1 MEITEKDLISFKEQ
15 TDKIKNEI
23 SKAIIGQKDIIEQV
37 LIAILCEG
45 NVLLEGVPG
54 LGKTQLVKTIGKV
67 LDLEFSRIQFTPDL
81 MPADVVGTN
90 IITQDEKGASRFI
103 FQKGPIFSNIVLA
116 DEINRATPKTQSAML
131 EAMQEKT
138 VTVGNTTYE
147 MSKPFFVLATQNPIE
162 MEGTYP
168 LPEAQMDRFLFK
180 LYVKFPKL
188 EELSQIVSI
197 TTSAAENE
205 INKVSNGEELI
216 KMANIAKEVPIAKLV
231 MEYAMKL
238 ILATHPEELSSPDI
252 TKKYVRYGSSPRG
265 AQAIIK
271 AARVKALMEGRY
283 NVSFD
288 DIDYAAY
295 PVLRHRVLLNFEAVS
310 DNISSEDI
318 IRQIVEELRKQLRID

>member
-1 MEITEKDLISFKEQ
+1 MEITEKDIMSFREQ
-15 TDKIKNEI
+15 TEKIKNEI
-23 SKAIIGQKDIIEQV
+23 GKAIIGQKDIIEQV

-90 IITQDEKGASRFI
+90 IITQDEKGASRFT

-138 VTVGNTTYE
+138 VTVGNTTYT

-180 LYVKFPKL
+180 LYVQFPKL
-188 EELSQIVSI
+188 EELSQIVNL
-197 TTSAAENE
+197 TTSVGENE
-205 INKVSNGEELI
+205 LNKVSNGEELI
-216 KMANIAKEVPIAKLV
+216 KMANVAKEVPIAKPV
-231 MEYAMKL
+231 MDYAMKL
-238 ILATHPEELSSPDI
+238 ILATHPEEDSSPEI

-288 DIDYAAY
+288 DINYAAY

-318 IRQIVEELRKQLRID
+318 IKQIIEGLRN

>member
-1 MEITEKDLISFKEQ
+1 MEISEKDILSFREQ

-23 SKAIIGQKDIIEQV
+23 EKAIIGQKDIIEQV

-90 IITQDEKGASRFI
+90 IITQDEKGASKFT

-138 VTVGNTTYE
+138 VTVGNTTYT

-168 LPEAQMDRFLFK
+168 LPEAQMDRFIFK
-180 LYVKFPKL
+180 LYVEFPKL
-188 EELSQIVSI
+188 EELSQIVNI
-197 TTSAAENE
+197 TTSVGESE
-205 INKVSNGEELI
+205 LNKVSSGEELI
-216 KMANIAKEVPIAKLV
+216 KMANIAKEVPIAKPV

-238 ILATHPEELSSPDI
+238 ILATHPEEATSPDI

-288 DIDYAAY
+288 DINYAAY

-318 IRQIVEELRKQLRID
+318 IKQIIDN

>member
-1 MEITEKDLISFKEQ
+1 MEITEKDIMSFREQ
-15 TDKIKNEI
+15 TEKIKSEI
-23 SKAIIGQKDIIEQV
+23 NKAIIGQKDIIEQV

-67 LDLEFSRIQFTPDL
+67 LDLDFSRIQFTPDL

-90 IITQDEKGASRFI
+90 IITQDEKGASRFT

-138 VTVGNTTYE
+138 VTVGNTTYT

-180 LYVKFPKL
+180 LFVKFPKL
-188 EELSQIVSI
+188 EELSQIVSL
-197 TTSAAENE
+197 TTSVGENE
-205 INKVSNGEELI
+205 LNKVSDGEELI
-216 KMANIAKEVPIAKLV
+216 KMANIAKEVPIAKPV
-231 MEYAMKL
+231 MDYAMKL
-238 ILATHPEELSSPDI
+238 ILATHPEEDSSPEI

-288 DIDYAAY
+288 DINYAAY

-318 IRQIVEELRKQLRID
+318 IKKIIEN

>member
-197 TTSAAENE
+197 TTSAVENE

-216 KMANIAKEVPIAKLV
+216 KMANIAKEVPIAKPV

>member
-1 MEITEKDLISFKEQ
+1 MDIKEQ
-15 TDKIKNEI
+15 DVKVFSSKVNEI
-23 SKAIIGQKDIIEQV
+23 KDEIGKAIIGQKDVVEQV

-67 LDLEFSRIQFTPDL
+67 LSLDFSRIQFTPDL

-90 IITQDEKGASRFI
+90 IIAHDEDGASKFI

-138 VTVGNTTYE
+138 VTVGSNTYNLD
-147 MSKPFFVLATQNPIE
+147 KPFFVLATQNPIE

-180 LYVKFPKL
+180 LDVKFPNAS
-188 EELSQIVSI
+188 ELADIVNI
-197 TTSAAENE
+197 TTVKGDIKLSKVTTGKE
-205 INKVSNGEELI
+205 IVD
-216 KMANIAKEVPIAKLV
+216 MANIAKEIPIAKPV
-231 MEYAMKL
+231 MEYAMNL
-238 ILATHPEELSSPDI
+238 ILFTHPENQVSPDI
-252 TKKYVRYGSSPRG
+252 TKRYVRFGSSPRG

-288 DIDYAAY
+288 DIAYAAY
-295 PVLRHRVLLNFEAVS
+295 PVLRHRIILNFEAVS
-310 DNISSEDI
+310 DNITSDFI
-318 IRQIVEELRKQLRID
+318 IEELIKELEKK

>member
-1 MEITEKDLISFKEQ
+1 MDIKEQ
-15 TDKIKNEI
+15 DVKVFSSKVNEI
-23 SKAIIGQKDIIEQV
+23 KDEIGKAIIGQKDVVEQV

-67 LDLEFSRIQFTPDL
+67 LSLDFSRIQFTPDL

-90 IITQDEKGASRFI
+90 IIAHDEDGASKFI

-138 VTVGNTTYE
+138 VTVGSNTYNLD
-147 MSKPFFVLATQNPIE
+147 KPFFVLATQNPIE

-180 LYVKFPKL
+180 LDVKFPNAS
-188 EELSQIVSI
+188 ELADIVNI
-197 TTSAAENE
+197 TTVKGDIKLSKVTTGKE
-205 INKVSNGEELI
+205 II
-216 KMANIAKEVPIAKLV
+216 DMANIAKEIPIAKPV
-231 MEYAMKL
+231 MEYAMNL
-238 ILATHPEELSSPDI
+238 ILFTHPENQVSPDI
-252 TKKYVRYGSSPRG
+252 TKRYVRFGSSPRG

-288 DIDYAAY
+288 DIAYAAY
-295 PVLRHRVLLNFEAVS
+295 PVLRHRIILNFEAVS
-310 DNISSEDI
+310 DNITSDFI
-318 IRQIVEELRKQLRID
+318 IEELIKELEKK